1 MMAAEEGRGFPYQV
15 KSGDGA
21 RKQVVAA
28 RNIMAGETVL
38 MENPKIITL
47 MARDYP
53 RCLACLACVDYGF
66 LCERCGYPLCD
77 DVCAGTQK
85 HKVECELIRTI
96 GGRVE

>member
-1 MMAAEEGRGFPYQV
+1 MAAEEGSCFPYQV
-15 KSGDGA
+15 KCGDEA
-21 RKQVVAA
+21 RKHVVAA
-28 RNIMAGETVL
+28 RSIMPGETVL
-38 MENPKIITL
+38 MEDPKIITPL
-47 MARDYP
+47 SRDYP
-53 RCLACLACVDYGF
+53 WCLACLACVDSGF